1 MKKRHKIETFI
12 LCFIVA
18 VTVIM
23 FYLHHQLPN
32 TTDRTKYFPRTGLA
46 VLRHKNPKNLEP
58 VGKNPKNLETVE
70 NPKNLEPVD
79 NPKNLET
86 TDKNPKN
93 LEPVA
98 KIKTCSIDAECEH
111 LETCLSGTC
120 VIFWP
125 SKQTNQSN
133 CHRACEKDLQLHEKH
148 FYLKNITDV
157 SAFEGIS
164 NDTCVLKYSLSGNTP
179 GLSVTEYERRQH
191 GAVARVESID
201 SHLGVALCNEIEHEM
216 VVVTGA
222 NSGYFHALENFIGSM
237 HFWEPTRQ
245 LVVYNLG
252 LSASQIEQVKTWHN
266 VHLEWPNGIPSTYAP
281 HVHALKKYAWKT
293 NAIYESTK
301 KYAATLWL
309 DAGCEVR
316 GPLTDIESI
325 LRKDGVFL
333 VQGQDGDMTRWVHDE
348 TLRYFN
354 VERSAFSKKPSFA
367 GGIEGWILNSKAYHQ
382 ILEPLV
388 ECANKKEC
396 IDPVGASLG
405 NHRYDQSALSV
416 ITYKS
421 GMNIVPHTEFLAA
434 QRSQLHADIKKPN
447 PMCIWTA
454 RGGSSAYKQY
464 TKSVNKLKK
473 PLTSI
478 KHYVV
483 FSTTTGVTHARD
495 SDYDF
500 LAALTAKNWHNLGY
514 IPIVVVVSDQQ
525 SHIDVL
531 TEKWS
536 DILPAEAIVI
546 PLVTQHNNAIPVAQ
560 ISRLFVSLMLPDLP
574 HDSIL
579 STTDADMMI
588 MDKSRFAMSGDTDIE
603 IFNGNCCGAYQF
615 PMHSV
620 TMPVQKWRSLFQQ
633 LWHNEKSFEDNII
646 QTTKTFGFESN
657 QQIRHGGAHWSMDQQ
672 ILSSIVRKSNFKLKL
687 SPGPSRRL
695 HVGNPLS
702 SEKYTDI
709 HLAGFN
715 IKRHNTWMEKMI
727 QMFSK
732 LSVDISTYKEYK
744 DKWYGES
751 HPKAIVN
758 IQQKITIKNS
768 MGFNRDEPCDIT
780 CHYTTGGGP
789 VDATVYELRGRRA
802 PPSGISV
809 YMQMEG
815 EHYYP
820 IDTTDWTVENTYRWS
835 SPILKPYIEWL
846 HYHGETDIQSKRVAQ
861 DAIDGV
867 SFLARNCGSKNHR
880 EQVVKDLMSA
890 GIRVDSMS
898 SCLHNHEKPGTDDK
912 IDIMKRYKFH
922 AAFEN
927 GNVRDYVTEKVYLAL
942 AAGTVPI
949 YLGAPNID
957 EFVPK
962 GSIIRV
968 DSFENTAAL
977 AQHVQEC
984 IANETLYQSYH
995 EWRDRPLNSEF
1006 VERFAFTNVTTE
1018 CRTCRWVYAHKHGL
1032 PWDKKSQTFELGSKE
1047 IFEKIAATNEW
1058 GDPES
1063 ISGAGSTVEVNRFR
1077 VQCLKEFIQKHDIK
1091 NVYDIPCG
1099 DANWQHG
1106 LLTNNVQYYGSDIS
1120 NHALEQAKRK
1130 NKKYESMHFLESIN
1144 LIDSVPNVDLPEHSL
1159 FLSKEVIQ
1167 HLPLKDGVSMLNNI
1181 KKSGVR
1187 YLAATNHDTHLFN
1200 VKKNNNIETGSFY
1213 PNNLFLPPFHFHKP
1227 MVDCSDLL
1235 QTDSEKKRYGNMLI
1249 FDLGTVPYFKRF
1261 SNDSIFVK
1269 TGDIPDMWIRDS
1281 TAQVWPLRDDGPLV
1295 EKVLNMQ
1302 SFFILQDP
1310 YANSYRDHKVQSPTR
1325 EDLKLGREGWVA
1337 TRNYEL
1343 DSGCYFIRLLHYA
1356 WKHHDLSVQKYR
1368 QTVETLVNTW
1378 KTEQY
1383 HEEKSPYRYPE
1394 LPRNGLGTPVNWT
1407 GMTWSGFR
1415 PSDDACTY
1423 GYHIPSNLFAAKA
1436 LEYVMGMFPDI
1447 EQANVLRQQIL
1458 KGVQEHGTWADND
1471 GKKRY
1476 CYEVDGLGGCNKMD
1490 DANVPSLLSIPY
1502 IDPDGYGHVIWKNTY
1517 DWIWSSKNPYF
1528 FTGTAAEGI
1537 GSPHTPHNYIWPM
1550 SIIIRGIV
1558 DPVQCQVM
1566 KALVEKTMTHNTI
1579 HESFEKDNPHRLTRE
1594 DFAWPNALYQ
1604 EMDC

>member
-1 MKKRHKIETFI
+1 MKLHFDFYYSKEIEVTTTCWKEYVTYRIRELGDSPGMTEAEYDAQNQHTLRRVEKDGDGWAAMGRVVPRSPRVETVDQTPKR
-12 LCFIVA
+12 
-18 VTVIM
+18 
-23 FYLHHQLPN
+23 
-32 TTDRTKYFPRTGLA
+32 
-46 VLRHKNPKNLEP
+46 
-58 VGKNPKNLETVE
+58 LETADKG
-70 NPKNLEPVD
+70 NNHPK
-79 NPKNLET
+79 
-86 TDKNPKN
+86 
-93 LEPVA
+93 
-98 KIKTCSIDAECEH
+98 
-111 LETCLSGTC
+111 
-120 VIFWP
+120 
-125 SKQTNQSN
+125 
-133 CHRACEKDLQLHEKH
+133 
-148 FYLKNITDV
+148 
-157 SAFEGIS
+157 
-164 NDTCVLKYSLSGNTP
+164 
-179 GLSVTEYERRQH
+179 
-191 GAVARVESID
+191 
-201 SHLGVALCNEIEHEM
+201 HEM

-237 HFWEPTRQ
+237 HFWEPTRPII
-245 LVVYNLG
+245 VYNLG
-252 LSASQIEQVKTWHN
+252 LSASQVDQVNTWHN
-266 VHLEWPNGIPSTYAP
+266 VHLEWPRGIPKTYAP

-293 NAIYESTK
+293 NAIYESTN

-325 LRKDGVFL
+325 LQKDGVFL
-333 VQGQDGDMTRWVHDE
+333 VQGQDGDMTRWVHDG

-354 VERSAFSKKPSFA
+354 VERSAFSKKHSFA
-367 GGIEGWILNSKAYHQ
+367 GGIEGWIQNSKAYHK

-396 IDPVGASLG
+396 IDPTGASLG

-416 ITYKS
+416 ITYTS

-434 QRSQLHADIKKPN
+434 RSSQLHADIKKPN
-447 PMCIWTA
+447 TMCIWTA

-464 TKSVNKLKK
+464 TKSVNKLNPPLTRIKQNTMSVNKLKK

-478 KHYVV
+478 KHKSQPYVV
-483 FSTTTGVTHARD
+483 FSTTTGVTHARE

-500 LAALTAKNWHNLGY
+500 VASLTAKNWHNMGY
-514 IPIVVVVSDQQ
+514 IPIVVVVSDHP
-525 SHIDVL
+525 SHIDML

-546 PLVTQHNNAIPVAQ
+546 PLVVRQNNAIPVAQ
-560 ISRLFVSLMLPDLP
+560 ISRLFVSLMLPDLSP
-574 HDSIL
+574 DSIL

-588 MDKSRFAMSGDTDIE
+588 MDKSRFAISGDTDIE
-603 IFNGNCCGAYQF
+603 IFNGNCCGAHQF

-620 TMPVQKWRSLFQQ
+620 TMSVQKWRTLFQH
-633 LWHNEKSFEDNII
+633 LWHNEKSFQDNII
-646 QTTKTFGFESN
+646 QTTKTFGFESH

-672 ILSSIVRKSNFKLKL
+672 ILSSTVRTSHLKVKL

-695 HVGNPLS
+695 HVGNSLS
-702 SEKYTDI
+702 SQKYTDI

-727 QMFSK
+727 QTFPK
-732 LSVDISTYKEYK
+732 LSVDISTYKKYK

-758 IQQKITIKNS
+758 ISPKITIKNS
-768 MGFNRDEPCDIT
+768 MGFNRDEPCDIP
-780 CHYTTGGGP
+780 CHYTTGSGP
-789 VDATVYELRGRRA
+789 VDATMYELRGRRA

-820 IDTTDWTVENTYRWS
+820 IDTTGWTVENTYRWS
-835 SPILKPYIEWL
+835 SPLLKPYFEWIQ
-846 HYHGETDIQSKRVAQ
+846 YHGKTDIQSKRVAP
-861 DAIDGV
+861 DAIDGI
-867 SFLARNCGSKNHR
+867 SFLARNCGSRNHR
-880 EQVVKDLMSA
+880 EQVVKDL
-890 GIRVDSMS
+890 IQQVRVDSMS
-898 SCLHNHEKPGTDDK
+898 SCLHNHDKPGTDDK

-1006 VERFAFTNVTTE
+1006 VERFAFTNVSTE

-1032 PWDKKSQTFELGSKE
+1032 PWNKKSQTFELGAKEIFGKNAAAKKWDKKSQTFELGAKE

-1091 NVYDIPCG
+1091 KVYDIPCG

-1120 NHALEQAKRK
+1120 QHALEQAKRK
-1130 NKKYESMHFLESIN
+1130 NKKYEAMHFLESIN
-1144 LIDSVPNVDLPEHSL
+1144 LIDSVPNVELPKHSL

-1187 YLAATNHDTHLFN
+1187 YLAATNHDVRLFN
-1200 VKKNNNIETGSFY
+1200 VEQNNNIKTGSFY

-1235 QTDSEKKRYGNMLI
+1235 QTDSEKRRYGNMLI
-1249 FDLGTVPYFKRF
+1249 FDLGTIPYFKRF
-1261 SNDSIFVK
+1261 SNNSIFVK

-1310 YANSYRDHKVQSPTR
+1310 YANSYRDHEVQSPTR
-1325 EDLKLGREGWVA
+1325 EDLNLGREGWVA

-1343 DSGCYFIRLLHYA
+1343 DSGCYFLRLLYHA
-1356 WKHHDLSVQKYR
+1356 WKHHDLPVQKYR

-1383 HEEKSPYRYPE
+1383 HEEKSPYRYAE
-1394 LPRNGLGTPVNWT
+1394 LPRNGLGTPVKWT

-1436 LEYVMGMFPDI
+1436 LTYVSEMFPDI
-1447 EQANVLRQQIL
+1447 KEANVLRQDIL
-1458 KGVQEHGTWADND
+1458 TGVQQYGTWADTD
-1471 GKKRY
+1471 GKTRY

-1502 IDPDGYGHVIWKNTY
+1502 LDPEGYDRALWENTY
-1517 DWIWSSKNPYF
+1517 EWIWSSKNPYF
-1528 FTGTAAEGI
+1528 YKGTAAAGI
-1537 GSPHTPHNYIWPM
+1537 GSPHTPSQYIWPM
-1550 SIIIRGIV
+1550 SLVMRGLV
-1558 DPVQCQVM
+1558 DPTVSKEM
-1566 KALVEKTMTHNTI
+1566 IDMIEKTKVRGKL
-1579 HESFEKDNPHRLTRE
+1579 HESFHKDDPKRLTRE
-1594 DFAWPNALYQ
+1594 DFSWPNELYKELRGSHGQ
-1604 EMDC
+1604 TLST

>member
-1 MKKRHKIETFI
+1 MKLHFDFYYSKEIEVTTTCWKEYVTYRIRELGDSPGMTEAEYDAQNQHTLRRVEKDGDGWAAMGRVVPRSPRVETVDQTPKR
-12 LCFIVA
+12 
-18 VTVIM
+18 
-23 FYLHHQLPN
+23 
-32 TTDRTKYFPRTGLA
+32 
-46 VLRHKNPKNLEP
+46 
-58 VGKNPKNLETVE
+58 LETADKG
-70 NPKNLEPVD
+70 NNHPK
-79 NPKNLET
+79 
-86 TDKNPKN
+86 
-93 LEPVA
+93 
-98 KIKTCSIDAECEH
+98 
-111 LETCLSGTC
+111 
-120 VIFWP
+120 
-125 SKQTNQSN
+125 
-133 CHRACEKDLQLHEKH
+133 
-148 FYLKNITDV
+148 
-157 SAFEGIS
+157 
-164 NDTCVLKYSLSGNTP
+164 
-179 GLSVTEYERRQH
+179 
-191 GAVARVESID
+191 
-201 SHLGVALCNEIEHEM
+201 HEM

-237 HFWEPTRQ
+237 HFWEPTRPII
-245 LVVYNLG
+245 VYNLG
-252 LSASQIEQVKTWHN
+252 LSASQVDQVNTWHN
-266 VHLEWPNGIPSTYAP
+266 VHLEWPRGIPKTYAP

-293 NAIYESTK
+293 NAIYESTN

-325 LRKDGVFL
+325 LQKDGVFL
-333 VQGQDGDMTRWVHDE
+333 VQGQDGDMTRWVHDG

-354 VERSAFSKKPSFA
+354 VERSALSKKPSFA
-367 GGIEGWILNSKAYHQ
+367 GGIEGWIQNSKAYHK

-396 IDPVGASLG
+396 IDPTGASLG

-416 ITYKS
+416 ITYTS

-434 QRSQLHADIKKPN
+434 RSSQLHADIKKPN
-447 PMCIWTA
+447 TMCIWTA
-454 RGGSSAYKQY
+454 RGGSSAYKRY
-464 TKSVNKLKK
+464 TKSVNKLNPPLTRIKQNTMSVNKLKK

-478 KHYVV
+478 KHKSQPYVV
-483 FSTTTGVTHARD
+483 FSTTTGVTHARE

-500 LAALTAKNWHNLGY
+500 VASLTAKNWHNMGY
-514 IPIVVVVSDQQ
+514 IPIVVVVSDHP
-525 SHIDVL
+525 SHIDML

-546 PLVTQHNNAIPVAQ
+546 PLVVRQNNAIPVAQ
-560 ISRLFVSLMLPDLP
+560 ISRLFVSLMLPDLSP
-574 HDSIL
+574 DSIL

-588 MDKSRFAMSGDTDIE
+588 MDKSRFAISGDTDIE
-603 IFNGNCCGAYQF
+603 IFNGNCCGAHQF

-620 TMPVQKWRSLFQQ
+620 TMSVQKWRTLFQH
-633 LWHNEKSFEDNII
+633 LWHNEKSFQDNII
-646 QTTKTFGFESN
+646 QTTKTFGFESH

-672 ILSSIVRKSNFKLKL
+672 ILSSTVRTSHLKFKL

-695 HVGNPLS
+695 HVGNSLS
-702 SEKYTDI
+702 SQKYTDI

-727 QMFSK
+727 QTFPK
-732 LSVDISTYKEYK
+732 LSVDISTYKKYK

-758 IQQKITIKNS
+758 ISPKITIKNS
-768 MGFNRDEPCDIT
+768 IGFNRDEPCDIP
-780 CHYTTGGGP
+780 CHYTTGSGP

-820 IDTTDWTVENTYRWS
+820 IDTTGWTVENTYRWS
-835 SPILKPYIEWL
+835 SPLLKPYFEWI
-846 HYHGETDIQSKRVAQ
+846 HYHGKTDIQSKRVAP
-861 DAIDGV
+861 DAIDGI
-867 SFLARNCGSKNHR
+867 SFLARNCGSRNHR
-880 EQVVKDLMSA
+880 EQVVKDL
-890 GIRVDSMS
+890 IQQVRVDSMS
-898 SCLHNHEKPGTDDK
+898 SCLHNHDKPGTDDK

-1006 VERFAFTNVTTE
+1006 VERFAFTNVSTE

-1032 PWDKKSQTFELGSKE
+1032 PWDKKSQTFELGAKE
-1047 IFEKIAATNEW
+1047 N
-1058 GDPES
+1058 
-1063 ISGAGSTVEVNRFR
+1063 
-1077 VQCLKEFIQKHDIK
+1077 
-1091 NVYDIPCG
+1091 
-1099 DANWQHG
+1099 
-1106 LLTNNVQYYGSDIS
+1106 
-1120 NHALEQAKRK
+1120 
-1130 NKKYESMHFLESIN
+1130 
-1144 LIDSVPNVDLPEHSL
+1144 
-1159 FLSKEVIQ
+1159 
-1167 HLPLKDGVSMLNNI
+1167 
-1181 KKSGVR
+1181 
-1187 YLAATNHDTHLFN
+1187 
-1200 VKKNNNIETGSFY
+1200 
-1213 PNNLFLPPFHFHKP
+1213 
-1227 MVDCSDLL
+1227 
-1235 QTDSEKKRYGNMLI
+1235 
-1249 FDLGTVPYFKRF
+1249 LGTIPYFKRF
-1261 SNDSIFVK
+1261 SNNSIFVK

-1310 YANSYRDHKVQSPTR
+1310 YANSYRDHEVQSPTR
-1325 EDLKLGREGWVA
+1325 EDLNLGREGWVA

-1343 DSGCYFIRLLHYA
+1343 DSGCYFLRLLYHA
-1356 WKHHDLSVQKYR
+1356 WKHHDLAVQKYR

-1383 HEEKSPYRYPE
+1383 HEEKSPYRYAE
-1394 LPRNGLGTPVNWT
+1394 LPRNGLGTPVKWT

-1436 LEYVMGMFPDI
+1436 LTYVSEMFPDI
-1447 EQANVLRQQIL
+1447 KEANVLRQDIL
-1458 KGVQEHGTWADND
+1458 TGVQQYGTWADTD
-1471 GKKRY
+1471 GKTRY

-1502 IDPDGYGHVIWKNTY
+1502 LDPEGYDRALWENTY
-1517 DWIWSSKNPYF
+1517 EWIWSSKNPYF
-1528 FTGTAAEGI
+1528 YKGTAAEGI

-1550 SIIIRGIV
+1550 SLVMRGLV
-1558 DPVQCQVM
+1558 DPAQCQVM
-1566 KALVEKTMTHNTI
+1566 KALVKKTMTRNTI
-1579 HESFEKDNPHRLTRE
+1579 HESFDKNNVQRLTRE